1 MNDDIM
7 EGDYSFSPSRIY
19 QSPKELDLDKVVT
32 MIKNLP
38 LDDEPEVFGLH
49 ANANITCQQ
58 KVVKDF
64 METL

>member
-7 EGDYSFSPSRIY
+7 QGDYAFSPSGIY
-19 QSPKELDLDKVVT
+19 HSPKALELEQVVD
-32 MIKNLP
+32 MIQKLP